1 MSMTLGLYL
10 HFLSDYIF
18 ILLMYNFISI
28 LSYPHYTYSDVYLH
42 HLLNSHQYLLQ
53 FYVELSQQTM
63 QIKDNSNIR
72 DRYQKAKDLKI
83 GDIILL

>member
-1 MSMTLGLYL
+1 MTLGLCL

-42 HLLNSHQYLLQ
+42 HFILPSILITILLTIQSADHAYQGQSAIYEAAHQ
-53 FYVELSQQTM
+53 
-63 QIKDNSNIR
+63 K
-72 DRYQKAKDLKI
+72 LKI
-83 GDIILL
+83 